1 MFVISLCKV
10 RVRASKYNT
19 FTFIQD
25 RLLLRPVDGAKRE
38 LDATD

>member
-1 MFVISLCKV
+1 MFAISLCKV
-10 RVRASKYNT
+10 RVRASKHI

-25 RLLLRPVDGAKRE
+25 RLLLRPADGAKRE